1 MECFIENLESCDFS
15 SGNYLVFLPFLIMW
29 MIFGIYLSVIQIV
42 SIWHVFTKAGK
53 PGWACLIPVYDYL
66 VGLKIIG
73 KPWWWVILLFIPFVN
88 LIFMIWGINLLA
100 KSFGKKADFTIGLLL
115 LPWIFFPI
123 LGFGKSEY
131 NGPAGK

>member
-15 SGNYLVFLPFLIMW
+15 SGNYLVFLPFFIMW

>member
-88 LIFMIWGINLLA
+88 IIFMIWGINLLA

>member
-1 MECFIENLESCDFS
+1 MECFIENLESCDFTA
-15 SGNYLVFLPFLIMW
+15 GNFLFFLPFLIMW
-29 MIFGIYLSVIQIV
+29 ITFCIYMSVIQV
-42 SIWHVFTKAGK
+42 VAIWHVFTKAGK

-73 KPWWWVILLFIPFVN
+73 KPWWWIILLFIPFVN
-88 LIFMIWGINLLA
+88 FIFLIWGLNLLA
-100 KSFGKKADFTIGLLL
+100 KSFGKGVDFTIGLIL

-131 NGPAGK
+131 KGPAGK

>member
-42 SIWHVFTKAGK
+42 AIWHVFTKAGK